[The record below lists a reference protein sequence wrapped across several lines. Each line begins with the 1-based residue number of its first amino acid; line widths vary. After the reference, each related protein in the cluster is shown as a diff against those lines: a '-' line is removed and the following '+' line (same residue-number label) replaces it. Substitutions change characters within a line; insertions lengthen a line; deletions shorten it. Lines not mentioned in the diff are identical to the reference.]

1 MQRSKKIISSLVFSH
16 LMSKPC
22 FLASSFSANPQGAMI
37 QLEEKARCEGRQ
49 EIERKETESRT
60 EASEEAGHCPVLV
73 LSLSCA
79 AEQIWRRCTSLSQKA
94 QGRMYFVRSMEKHS
108 EETNN

>member
-1 MQRSKKIISSLVFSH
+1 MQRSKKTTSSLVFSH

-49 EIERKETESRT
+49 EIERKETEQDRGLRGGRSLPSASRVT
-60 EASEEAGHCPVLV
+60 VMCCRAGL
-73 LSLSCA
+73 
-79 AEQIWRRCTSLSQKA
+79 
-94 QGRMYFVRSMEKHS
+94 G
-108 EETNN
+108 